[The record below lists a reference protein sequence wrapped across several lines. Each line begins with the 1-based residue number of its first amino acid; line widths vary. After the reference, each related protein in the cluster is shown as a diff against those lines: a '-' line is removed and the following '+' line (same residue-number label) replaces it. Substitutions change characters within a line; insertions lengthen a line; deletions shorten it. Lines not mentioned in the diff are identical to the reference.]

1 MCDEFDFMNENLSS
15 DLSDVELVL
24 PSSRKNS
31 RVTNKRRKRRP
42 PKNIPP
48 ISTDFEDDDLFTVT
62 YETKSTEKLL
72 FEDKIVNYLDNTLK
86 DLKKSFLEEFKDMTD
101 SAFSLQPFLDTF
113 FNSIDRDLRDIID
126 YSYEYVD
133 LVPDDVKIS
142 LEKQFK
148 STLRLAQVKPA
159 EEIEVTMNNEID
171 EAKTNFHRA
180 LNENLVYFKSERK
193 ELASMKEIIATS
205 KASRMKDYKK
215 KMNEIDAKAYEIGIL
230 KDAVD
235 IQMKNLQDQQNAFR
249 TEIINYQGNE
259 PFFAMNEIAK
269 EIKTLAQLIETTK
282 IDESLQKSID
292 FSDSTRMAIAQIA
305 GLNNRLC
312 YSTEKLIKYITE
324 NDNQII
330 EDVIPKKLAKGNNQ
344 SELLKSVH
352 ERIMTLKSERDK
364 AIKELEEF
372 ETD

>member
-1 MCDEFDFMNENLSS
+1 MGDEFDFMNESLSS

-48 ISTDFEDDDLFTVT
+48 ISADFEDDDFFTVA

-148 STLRLAQVKPA
+148 STLRLVQVKPA

-180 LNENLVYFKSERK
+180 LNENLDYFKSERK

-312 YSTEKLIKYITE
+312 YSTEKLIKYITD